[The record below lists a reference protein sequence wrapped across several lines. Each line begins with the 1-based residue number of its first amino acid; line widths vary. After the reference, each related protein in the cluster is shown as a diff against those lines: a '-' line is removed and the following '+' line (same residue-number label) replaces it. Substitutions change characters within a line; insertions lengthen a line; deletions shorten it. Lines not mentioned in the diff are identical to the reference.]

1 MSVQIQLNLLIITEN
16 RLCLL
21 ISISFL
27 KTWIYEETVW
37 LNKLEDT
44 KFISL
49 GIFTNKQKKFGN
61 KFQTKLSADECESI
75 NIPLYLC
82 TQKHSTQICRREIKI
97 WENCLWIELFF
108 IRNRILGCENS
119 VQLKVQHHEEK
130 LTRCDYRQKSFFLS
144 INIWSS
150 HILSNVFS
158 FGSVLSK
165 ILHRIKKRNSNK
177 EVWGYGATPIWR
189 KAQSSWLWKSG
200 KLIKI

>member
-1 MSVQIQLNLLIITEN
+1 MSVQIQLNLLIITQN
-16 RLCLL
+16 RFCLL

-75 NIPLYLC
+75 NVPLYLC

-144 INIWSS
+144 TNIWSS
-150 HILSNVFS
+150 YILSNVFS

-165 ILHRIKKRNSNK
+165 ILHRIKKK
-177 EVWGYGATPIWR
+177 IATR
-189 KAQSSWLWKSG
+189 KFEAMEPYPYEEKDKALDCG
-200 KLIKI
+200 KVVN